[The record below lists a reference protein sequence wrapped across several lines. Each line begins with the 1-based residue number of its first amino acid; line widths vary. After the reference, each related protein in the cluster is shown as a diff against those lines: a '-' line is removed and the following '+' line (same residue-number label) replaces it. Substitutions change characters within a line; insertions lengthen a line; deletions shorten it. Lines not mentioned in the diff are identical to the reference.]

1 MVANHGF
8 TLTGF
13 AFPVFTATCDYPSE
27 NDVRDGVVYGDLA
40 FTGNLT
46 LPDEGQVL
54 DGVGYG
60 SNGDEFTG
68 SLAFPSY
75 HPPPPFTPPAP
86 QSSPFAAILYAVLS
100 RLSEQTGIDAAYIRP
115 VASDRYVV
123 TVTEPMFL
131 YIRPYGPQP
140 QDGQGHPL
148 ADGGAGRLAR
158 DIGRRIRIYIYT
170 RSGVDTYSADNFA
183 LLGND
188 PSRLYSD
195 SGVPGQF
202 AAEELVLNAIDDWMP
217 LGSDGGALCLSPLR
231 WMTDDGPAEREPEEE
246 EGLIRSYLDFE
257 ISYVAA
263 ISPTEPTP

>member
-27 NDVRDGVVYGDLA
+27 DDVRDGVVYSDGGLI
-40 FTGNLT
+40 GNLT

-115 VASDRYVV
+115 VASDSYSV
-123 TVTEPMFL
+123 TITEPLFL
-131 YIRPYGPQP
+131 YIRVFEPVP
-140 QDGQGHPL
+140 QDGQMHPL
-148 ADGGAGRLAR
+148 PDGGAGRLAV
-158 DIGRRIRIYIYT
+158 DVMRRFRIYIYT
-170 RSGVDTYSADNFA
+170 RSGVDTYSADYYA

-195 SGVPGQF
+195 TGVPGQF
-202 AAEELVLNAIDDWMP
+202 AAEELVLNGLLNWAPKDSN
-217 LGSDGGALCLSPLR
+217 GETLCINPIR
-231 WMTDDGPAEREPEEE
+231 WETDDGPAERKPEGE
-246 EGLIRSYLDFE
+246 EGLIRSYLDFSA
-257 ISYVAA
+257 SYVLA